1 MSLQEY
7 RRVAT
12 ALRKQKM
19 EAEKKNMKY
28 CKGSLKKTGDVTG
41 GNMKFWFSS
50 STPEQK
56 YWGRALVWFI
66 NPVEA
71 IYTKYTRKRTLL
83 CMGAWRGETQ
93 RGLFCSPALQVLWLQ
108 VCTMIPICYST
119 SPFNFTSKL
128 VIKLKNTKNLKG
140 PLDSDAKH
148 LKKYFSF
155 NRAKAW
161 MEKPMT
167 KRRARTWLRVL

>member
-7 RRVAT
+7 RGVAT

-19 EAEKKNMKY
+19 ETEKKNMKY
-28 CKGSLKKTGDVTG
+28 CKGSFKKTGDVTG
-41 GNMKFWFSS
+41 GNTKSWFSS

-56 YWGRALVWFI
+56 YWGGTQVWFI
-66 NPVEA
+66 NPIEA
-71 IYTKYTRKRTLL
+71 IYMKYTRKCTLL
-83 CMGAWRGETQ
+83 CMGWRGETQ
-93 RGLFCSPALQVLWLQ
+93 RGLFCSSALQVLWLQ
-108 VCTMIPICYST
+108 VCTIIPICYST

-128 VIKLKNTKNLKG
+128 VIKLKNTKKLKG

-161 MEKPMT
+161 KEKPMT